1 MRKKM
6 RVVAA
11 AAMAVRSA
19 YSSSS
24 LVAAALSF
32 FFLFCFFSFS
42 RALPPF
48 PRLLPGRA
56 MGDSGDSSDEESVL
70 AVAGVPTTL
79 PRGEP
84 PRDGD
89 DAPDA
94 VAVVLHAEEVVV
106 VAVVRAGKVM
116 LQRLGW
122 PG

>member
-1 MRKKM
+1 M
-6 RVVAA
+6 RVTVAA
-11 AAMAVRSA
+11 GVRSP

-48 PRLLPGRA
+48 PRLLAGRA
-56 MGDSGDSSDEESVL
+56 MGDSGDSSEEESVL
-70 AVAGVPTTL
+70 VVAGVPTTL

-84 PRDGD
+84 PREGD

-94 VAVVLHAEEVVV
+94 VAVAVVLHADEAVV
-106 VAVVRAGKVM
+106 VAVVRAGRAM
-116 LQRLGW
+116 LQRFGW

>member
-1 MRKKM
+1 MR
-6 RVVAA
+6 VAA
-11 AAMAVRSA
+11 AAVARSP

-84 PRDGD
+84 PREGD

-94 VAVVLHAEEVVV
+94 VTVVLHAVEVVV
-106 VAVVRAGKVM
+106 VVRTGRVM